1 VATPPKVTIL
11 PDQFIPLAE
20 ETGMITQLGEWLL
33 QTACA
38 DAASWPVD
46 IKVAVNLSA
55 VQFRKNNLVDVVL
68 CALAQTGLP
77 PERLE
82 LEITETALIESATE
96 CLPVLRQFKN
106 LGIAV
111 ALDDFGTG
119 YSSLSQL
126 MMFPFDKIKVDK
138 SFTQNLTK
146 RTECAA
152 IIAATLTLARSLD
165 IATTAEGVETVA
177 QYRLLRL
184 AGVTSLQGYLFQ
196 PPCSSSEIDFASAYN
211 IPEIENAA

>member
-1 VATPPKVTIL
+1 
-11 PDQFIPLAE
+11 
-20 ETGMITQLGEWLL
+20 LL
-33 QTACA
+33 HTACVE
-38 DAASWPVD
+38 AASWPAEV
-46 IKVAVNLSA
+46 KVAVNLSA
-55 VQFRKNNLVDVVL
+55 VQFRKNNLIDIVM
-68 CALAQTGLP
+68 CALAQSKLP

-106 LGIAV
+106 LGIAI

-138 SFTQNLTK
+138 SFIQNLTK

-165 IATTAEGVETVA
+165 IATTAEGVETVD

-196 PPCSSSEIDFASAYN
+196 PPCQSAQLDLNRTYTFS
-211 IPEIENAA
+211 EIENAA